1 MKPSKVVLLTALA
14 GLLSCLGL
22 MLHSGAQADRNFT
35 HVVRAGE
42 TLASIAQRYYGDP
55 RRENVLVAENGL
67 TTQGGAAIVVGMR
80 LTVPWVSYHRVTAG
94 ETWARI
100 AEQYYGDA
108 RRAFVLIEANQ
119 GSSGEQPDDGAELVV
134 PYPLRHVAA
143 QGDSMPRL
151 AKLYYGS
158 SDRGRKLRRFNF
170 VRGNRLDRGRIVL
183 VPLSDLRLSD
193 EGRRLVEQETGLAPP
208 AGATRAL
215 QQRIDARLPHLAEHV
230 RHGRYAEAV
239 ALANRL
245 LGTGA
250 LTGNQIVTIQRV
262 LGTAFVALGRA
273 DLAENAFRAA
283 LERQPDLVLD
293 TLRTSPTVMAA
304 FESAKAARESD
315 AGVDGGA
322 ADGGVPDA
330 SDAGE

>member
-1 MKPSKVVLLTALA
+1 M
-14 GLLSCLGL
+14 
-22 MLHSGAQADRNFT
+22 
-35 HVVRAGE
+35 
-42 TLASIAQRYYGDP
+42 
-55 RRENVLVAENGL
+55 
-67 TTQGGAAIVVGMR
+67 
-80 LTVPWVSYHRVTAG
+80 
-94 ETWARI
+94 
-100 AEQYYGDA
+100 
-108 RRAFVLIEANQ
+108 
-119 GSSGEQPDDGAELVV
+119 
-134 PYPLRHVAA
+134 
-143 QGDSMPRL
+143 
-151 AKLYYGS
+151 
-158 SDRGRKLRRFNF
+158 
-170 VRGNRLDRGRIVL
+170 L

-193 EGRRLVEQETGLAPP
+193 EGRRLVEEETGLAPP

-322 ADGGVPDA
+322 ADGGVADA